1 MSYDESPVKQV
12 EIEVEIRAD
21 TGPGGAYRVY
31 NGKTEAWVPRSQ
43 VSDHTET
50 DGVIETIFIP
60 EWLALEKN
68 LI

>member
-1 MSYDESPVKQV
+1 MSYDGSKAKQI
-12 EIEVEIRAD
+12 EITVEIRAD

-31 NGKTEAWVPRSQ
+31 NGKTEAWIPRSQ
-43 VSDHTET
+43 VSDYTET

-60 EWLALEKN
+60 VWLALEKN